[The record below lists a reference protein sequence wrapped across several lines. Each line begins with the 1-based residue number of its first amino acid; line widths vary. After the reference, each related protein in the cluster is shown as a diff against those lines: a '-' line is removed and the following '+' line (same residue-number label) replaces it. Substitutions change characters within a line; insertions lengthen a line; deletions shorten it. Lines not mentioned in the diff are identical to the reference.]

1 MTSLQLKQQLTSG
14 KCATIA
20 KTKCVQNAVKC
31 SVDTK
36 IDKEK
41 QVEDE
46 YMEPTK
52 CDWCGKEYELSEG
65 TNVMG
70 DNLCPNCTSIYE
82 EERDVY

>member
-1 MTSLQLKQQLTSG
+1 
-14 KCATIA
+14 
-20 KTKCVQNAVKC
+20 VV
-31 SVDTK
+31 TK

-41 QVEDE
+41 QMEDK

>member
-1 MTSLQLKQQLTSG
+1 VVKHSATTTS
-14 KCATIA
+14 
-20 KTKCVQNAVKC
+20 
-31 SVDTK
+31 
-36 IDKEK
+36 KEK
-41 QVEDE
+41 QMEDK